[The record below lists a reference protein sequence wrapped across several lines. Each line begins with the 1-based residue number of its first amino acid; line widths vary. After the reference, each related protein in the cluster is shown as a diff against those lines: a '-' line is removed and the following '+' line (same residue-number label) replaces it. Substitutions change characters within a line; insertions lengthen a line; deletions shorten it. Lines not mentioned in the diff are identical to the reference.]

1 MEVSSRNY
9 RGTKKNGEARIMDDI
24 YALDIDWTTPVMVT
38 FLVMAGLGFWS
49 YLCWW
54 SFRNT

>member
-1 MEVSSRNY
+1 M
-9 RGTKKNGEARIMDDI
+9 MDDI
-24 YALDIDWTTPVMVT
+24 YFTEIDWTTPAMVT

-54 SFRNT
+54 SFRQS

>member
-1 MEVSSRNY
+1 
-9 RGTKKNGEARIMDDI
+9 MDDI

-54 SFRNT
+54 SFSNT